1 MSSPIYSTP
10 DGVSLFVGISSTG
23 SLVPTGIGWGLIAT
37 GTLLRLVQEQVKAAT
52 GQQPNFALVYAEAI
66 TCAVLLLLQGSIAH
80 QVWDT
85 AQYIATGIY
94 PDSKQA
100 AATNALL
107 GVLDRFKDFQF
118 SLFSVGAAAR
128 DSAVIIIAAGAWL
141 LTLLAHWQLETLQI
155 AVFNVVFAFAPILIG
170 LSMFGFGG
178 RRIWFAALVE
188 VASWSITMAIVYKT
202 IDSAMHSYLQQAR
215 TLDLTNGHFLDV
227 ISLLSFM
234 ASLPFVV
241 PVVTGRLIGTAALGA
256 LANVTAGGTLADRFF
271 GSGRQAAAEM
281 GGAVKP
287 GASDVSSHTEAEAN
301 ASILKRP
308 GD

>member
-1 MSSPIYSTP
+1 MAGPIYSTP
-10 DGVSLFVGISSTG
+10 DGISLFVGLSSSG
-23 SLVPTGIGWGLIAT
+23 SLVPAGIGWSLIAL
-37 GTLLRLVQEQVKAAT
+37 GTMVRLVQEQLKAAS
-52 GQQPNFALVYAEAI
+52 GQQPNFNVVYAEAI
-66 TCAVLLLLQGSIAH
+66 SCILLLFLQDDIGRL
-80 QVWDT
+80 VWNT
-85 AQYIATGIY
+85 AQHISTTIY
-94 PDSKQA
+94 PDSKQV

-107 GVLDRFKDFQF
+107 AVLNRFKDFEF

-128 DSAVIIIAAGAWL
+128 DSAVVLIAAGAWL

-155 AVFNVVFAFAPILIG
+155 AVFNVVYVFAPILIG

-178 RRIWFAALVE
+178 RRIWFSALVE

-202 IDSAMHSYLQQAR
+202 IDSALHSYLAKAQ
-215 TLDLTNGHFLDV
+215 TLALTDGHFLDV
-227 ISLLSFM
+227 ISLLTFM

-271 GSGRQAAAEM
+271 GSGRQAAQEL
-281 GGAVKP
+281 GGGVKP
-287 GASDVSSHTEAEAN
+287 GASDISSHTEGEAN
-301 ASILKRP
+301 GPILKRP

>member
-10 DGVSLFVGISSTG
+10 EGVSLFVGISSTG

-52 GQQPNFALVYAEAI
+52 GQQPNFALVYAETI

-85 AQYIATGIY
+85 AQDIATGIY

-107 GVLDRFKDFQF
+107 SVLDRFKDFQF
-118 SLFSVGAAAR
+118 NLFSVGAAAR

-155 AVFNVVFAFAPILIG
+155 AVFNVIFAFAPILIG

-178 RRIWFAALVE
+178 RRTWFAALVE
-188 VASWSITMAIVYKT
+188 VASWSITMAIVYRT
-202 IDSAMHSYLQQAR
+202 IDSAMHSYLAKAQ
-215 TLDLTNGHFLDV
+215 TLELTDGHFLDV

-234 ASLPFVV
+234 ASLPFVI

-256 LANVTAGGTLADRFF
+256 LANVTAGGTLADRLF

-281 GGAVKP
+281 GGAVRP
-287 GASDVSSHTEAEAN
+287 GASDFSSHTEAEAN
-301 ASILKRP
+301 APILKRP